1 MKSRINFYQQEFAPQ
16 LDLLSLSSVGV
27 AWGALCTLIALVW
40 AGTSWVVADKQE
52 QLSKLEADN
61 QHMQSRV
68 DAMQTE
74 LAQRKPDPDLTRQV
88 RALQQTL
95 EHQQRLLSE
104 IDARNIIRQSGFT
117 QLLSDLA
124 SQSKSDLWLNTIEV
138 SEHAMLLQG
147 ELSDPKAMPQWLN
160 RLADTPSFSGRT
172 FDTARVY
179 RDENGLKFELNAQ
192 RQPES
197 AAKRG
202 KP

>member
-1 MKSRINFYQQEFAPQ
+1 MKSRINFYQDEFAPQ

-27 AWGALCTLIALVW
+27 AWGALCALIAIIW
-40 AGTSWVVADKQE
+40 AGASWVAADKQA
-52 QLSKLEADN
+52 QLSAMLTEN
-61 QHMQSRV
+61 QHLQASV
-68 DAMQTE
+68 DAMQVE

-88 RALQQTL
+88 AALQQTL

-104 IDARNIIRQSGFT
+104 IDTRNIIRQSGFT

-147 ELSDPKAMPQWLN
+147 ELTDPKAMPQWLN

-172 FDTARVY
+172 FDSARVY
-179 RDENGLKFELNAQ
+179 RDEEGLKFELNAQ
-192 RQPES
+192 RQ
-197 AAKRG
+197 ADNVVKRG
-202 KP
+202 NP

>member
-40 AGTSWVVADKQE
+40 ATTSWVVADKQE
-52 QLSKLEADN
+52 QLSKLVADN

-68 DAMQTE
+68 DAMQAE

-88 RALQQTL
+88 TALQQTL

-179 RDENGLKFELNAQ
+179 RDEDGLKFELNAQ
-192 RQPES
+192 RQPET

-202 KP
+202 NP